1 MKALLAVI
9 ASLSISPAY
18 AFENLI
24 VDSAFQHP
32 VVLTG
37 NVQSSGWTNV
47 TSSPSVPFI
56 SGSIGGIAT
65 AATTVV
71 VAVPNPF
78 VGASAASVGS
88 ATNLPG
94 NSGGSQLV
102 ATTANIP
109 PTSPNISQPLL
120 AVPTAVAANSRNIAP
135 AVAVAVPN
143 PFVGASAVGSTVN
156 LPGNSG
162 SQLVTTAFN
171 VTPITPE
178 VSQPSVAAPSVV
190 ASKSPKIVPAAPIVA
205 VAVPDPV
212 PPMSPNISQPSSAA
226 PTGPAVASNSSNN
239 LNSPGP
245 SGTAGARKTTEI
257 GNVFLVGKIQ
267 GGSAGTT
274 NGAGGGGGAGNANSG
289 GDEKGGGGGG
299 GAGRARGSTFN
310 IADVFSGD
318 NSGKRGVGAGST
330 NGGATHDVPGPEAGT
345 GLPILILLACI
356 AYGVM
361 KRRMRA

>member
-56 SGSIGGIAT
+56 SGSVGGISA

-78 VGASAASVGS
+78 VGAPAASVGS

-94 NSGGSQLV
+94 NSGSQLV
-102 ATTANIP
+102 ATTANVP

-120 AVPTAVAANSRNIAP
+120 AVPTAVAANSPNIAP
-135 AVAVAVPN
+135 AAVAVPN
-143 PFVGASAVGSTVN
+143 PFVGASAGGSTIN

-178 VSQPSVAAPSVV
+178 VSQRSLAAPTVV
-190 ASKSPKIVPAAPIVA
+190 ASNSPNVAPAAPAVA
-205 VAVPDPV
+205 VAIPNPV
-212 PPMSPNISQPSSAA
+212 PSMSPDISHPSSAA
-226 PTGPAVASNSSNN
+226 PTGLAVASNSSNN
-239 LNSPGP
+239 LSGPGP
-245 SGTAGARKTTEI
+245 SGTAGANVSRKTTEV
-257 GNVFLVGKIQ
+257 GNVSLVGKIQ
-267 GGSAGTT
+267 GGSAGIT
-274 NGAGGGGGAGNANSG
+274 NGAGGGGRAGNGNGSG
-289 GDEKGGGGGG
+289 GEKGGGGRGS
-299 GAGRARGSTFN
+299 GASGSTFN
-310 IADVFSGD
+310 IVDVFSGD
-318 NSGKRGVGAGST
+318 NSGKAGGGAGSM
-330 NGGATHDVPGPEAGT
+330 NRGASHGVPGPEAGT
-345 GLPILILLACI
+345 GLPILILVGCI
-356 AYGVM
+356 AYVVM
-361 KRRMRA
+361 KRRMHA